1 MSKSNNWLKNTKIKE
16 VKNKVIIFIYQIEKS
31 FKYLITGK
39 WNFNKNLKKSVPCL
53 MTRDTDSFPTG
64 RGEMAR

>member
-39 WNFNKNLKKSVPCL
+39 
-53 MTRDTDSFPTG
+53 
-64 RGEMAR
+64 